1 MGLIKK
7 EHWLT
12 EEFHDFLITRR
23 GMPFAWGSNDCAL
36 FAADAI
42 EAITG
47 TDIAAEFRGKYTN
60 ELGALR
66 AVKEISGGKTF
77 RDATAYCASKHG
89 LVEYEYPLMAKRGD
103 LVIVRN
109 GDGEEITGVV
119 GLDGRYVLSPGDAGL
134 VQLPITSVVRAWS
147 LGDAHEWTERV
158 DVVDE
163 SLRELQAPVAVKQL
177 TAGEANV

>member
-1 MGLIKK
+1 MGLIKR

-12 EEFHDFLITRR
+12 QEFHDFLVARR
-23 GMPFAWGSNDCAL
+23 RVPFAWGTNDCAL

-47 TDIAAEFRGKYTN
+47 VDIAEEFRGRYTN

-66 AVKEISGGKTF
+66 AVREICGGVDF
-77 RDATAYCASKHG
+77 CDATAYCAAKHG
-89 LVEYEYPLMAKRGD
+89 LAEYEYPLMAKRGD
-103 LVIVRN
+103 LVVVRN
-109 GDGEEITGVV
+109 GDGVEITGVV
-119 GLDGRYVLSPGDAGL
+119 GLDGRYVLSPGDVGL

-147 LGDAHEWTERV
+147 VGEAHEWTKRV
-158 DVVDE
+158 DVVDDG
-163 SLRELQAPVAVKQL
+163 AVKQL